1 MSFRPTRKKNIL
13 IVTGTRAEYGLLKPV
28 MRALLKSK
36 KFSPKFLV
44 TGMHTLKK
52 FGLTLNEIKK
62 DRMPIA
68 AVVPVSEKDDM
79 PEVLAKEIKGIS
91 DYCEKNKV
99 DLIFVLGDIAPAL
112 AGAIVGTH
120 LKIPVAHIN
129 GGDVSGA
136 GPDEFI
142 RHAITKFS
150 HIHFT
155 SCAPNAKRV
164 LALGEERWRVFN
176 VGATGLDGLSKI
188 KYSSKKELA
197 KKFNLD
203 PNKKW
208 FFVVYHPAPLDKTPF
223 FKQIKPL
230 LETLAGYDTEKLVS
244 YPNADTG
251 SEIFIREI
259 EKYKNRNQFHVFK
272 TLPRPQYLSFLR
284 HADLLVGNSS
294 SGFIESA
301 HFKIPVVNIG
311 TRQLG
316 RPGGTNVIHADYTEK
331 EIRSS
336 IDKALTPLFRAKA
349 RRGRSPY
356 NSGNASAKITKIL
369 EKHFN
374 LIGTDELFFKPP
386 PQ

>member
-1 MSFRPTRKKNIL
+1 MPTRKKNVL

-68 AVVPVSEKDDM
+68 AVVPVGEKDSM
-79 PEVLAKEIKGIS
+79 LEILAKEIRGIS
-91 DYCEKNKV
+91 NYCEKNKAKSRTELRSGARV

-155 SCAPNAKRV
+155 SYAPNAKRV

-197 KKFNLD
+197 KKINLD

-208 FFVVYHPAPLDKTPF
+208 FFVVHHPAPLDKTP
-223 FKQIKPL
+223 
-230 LETLAGYDTEKLVS
+230 
-244 YPNADTG
+244 
-251 SEIFIREI
+251 
-259 EKYKNRNQFHVFK
+259 
-272 TLPRPQYLSFLR
+272 
-284 HADLLVGNSS
+284 
-294 SGFIESA
+294 
-301 HFKIPVVNIG
+301 
-311 TRQLG
+311 
-316 RPGGTNVIHADYTEK
+316 
-331 EIRSS
+331 
-336 IDKALTPLFRAKA
+336 
-349 RRGRSPY
+349 
-356 NSGNASAKITKIL
+356 
-369 EKHFN
+369 
-374 LIGTDELFFKPP
+374 
-386 PQ
+386 